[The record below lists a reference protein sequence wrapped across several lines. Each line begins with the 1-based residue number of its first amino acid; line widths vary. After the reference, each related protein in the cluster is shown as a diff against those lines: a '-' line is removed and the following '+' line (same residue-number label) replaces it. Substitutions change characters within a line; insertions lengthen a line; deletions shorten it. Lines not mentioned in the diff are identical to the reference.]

1 MTATITDEMTVIQT
15 AILTKTK
22 TETDKVTMTEVST
35 VVQPTTFTSVW
46 VQTQTIDNV
55 STLFV
60 WFAS

>member
-1 MTATITDEMTVIQT
+1 MTATVTDEMTVIQT

-60 WFAS
+60 WFVF